1 MPEKLLTPLVPTAL
15 RKALLALTGL
25 MLGSAACAESLLD
38 LYQAAR
44 GYDAAYLAAR
54 NAAEAVQHKVDSQ
67 TGALRYPSVALTGY
81 ARRWHLD
88 SSLDTGVPGVSYD
101 SSATNK
107 QLALGARYALF
118 NRTNDAN
125 IGQLEQ
131 SLIVADADLQSAE
144 LDLIVRV
151 TQAYFDV
158 LSAKDVLATAQA
170 NMKALSE
177 QLALAKRNFEVGNAT
192 ITDTREAQAR
202 HDLANAQ
209 VIAATNDLKVKGLA
223 LDQLVGRN
231 NVQPDPLHTP
241 VTLPALTPADPEAWV
256 TTATASPMVRK
267 ARVAL
272 DVARLETEKSKA
284 GHLPTLDLTA
294 QVARLAIDGPTTI
307 QANNGVGTT
316 SAIGVELN
324 MPLFTGFSVQN
335 KIKQS
340 LSEESKAENDLANAQ
355 RSVALG
361 VRQAYFGVQSGL
373 AQVGAYEAAESSAK
387 LALEATQTGYKV
399 GVRINKDVLDA
410 QTSLSNTQKDLY
422 KARYDVL
429 VAGVKLRQATGTLKP
444 EDLQDLNRLLAS
456 PAGTP

>member
-1 MPEKLLTPLVPTAL
+1 MPDKLSTPPVPTPL

-294 QVARLAIDGPTTI
+294 QVARLAIDGPTTDRKSTRLHSSHALPI
-307 QANNGVGTT
+307 WSPSTWPAWKPKSQKPV
-316 SAIGVELN
+316 IC
-324 MPLFTGFSVQN
+324 
-335 KIKQS
+335 
-340 LSEESKAENDLANAQ
+340 Q
-355 RSVALG
+355 RS
-361 VRQAYFGVQSGL
+361 
-373 AQVGAYEAAESSAK
+373 
-387 LALEATQTGYKV
+387 T
-399 GVRINKDVLDA
+399 
-410 QTSLSNTQKDLY
+410 
-422 KARYDVL
+422 
-429 VAGVKLRQATGTLKP
+429 
-444 EDLQDLNRLLAS
+444 
-456 PAGTP
+456 